1 MKTATAILAAVAVL
15 AGPAHAVTV
24 EVTVTGTVA
33 FNGIGDPPLGDAMSG
48 DPASLTFLVD
58 SANFVDG
65 IPGDTRG
72 YEIDQASFVLTVGPA
87 MVGLADPFPPGETPF
102 FTLADGIPVSDRF
115 WVSTST
121 NSPGGV
127 PLEQEPS
134 LDILDALGIYDFDGL
149 TSFGFNLWAIFPDNV
164 AMEIDFEQMTISA
177 EVGVTAAVDIKPGS
191 CPNSFNRKSRGKLPV
206 AVLGTADFDVA
217 DIDVDTVE
225 VSRADGVGGSVAPLR
240 TGSGDVGTPFEGEP
254 CDCHEMGGDG
264 WDDLTL
270 KFRSREVVAALELGT
285 LMGGDFVELTVSGS
299 LLDGTPFSGT
309 DCIRLVPP
317 DKAKAK

>member
-1 MKTATAILAAVAVL
+1 MKTATAILAAVAAV
-15 AGPAHAVTV
+15 AGPAQAVMV
-24 EVTVTGTVA
+24 EVTVTGTVV
-33 FNGIGDPPLGDAMSG
+33 FNGIGDPPLGDAMPG
-48 DPASLTFLVD
+48 DPALLTFLVD
-58 SANFVDG
+58 SDNFVDG

-72 YEIDQASFVLTVGPA
+72 YEIDQASFVLTIGPA
-87 MVGLADPFPPGETPF
+87 MVGLAAPFPPGETPY
-102 FTLADGIPVSDRF
+102 FTLVDGFPVSDGF
-115 WVSTST
+115 FVSTSPF
-121 NSPGGV
+121 SPGGV
-127 PLEQEPS
+127 PLEQEPFEANVDLGYVGGTLDS

-149 TSFGFNLWAIFPDNV
+149 TMFGFNLWSIFPDNV
-164 AMEIDFEQMTISA
+164 VMELDFEQMTISA
-177 EVGVTAAVDIKPGS
+177 VVSVPAAVDIKPGS
-191 CPNSFNRKSRGKLPV
+191 CPNPFNRRSRGKLPV

-299 LLDGTPFSGT
+299 LLDGTP
-309 DCIRLVPP
+309 
-317 DKAKAK
+317 